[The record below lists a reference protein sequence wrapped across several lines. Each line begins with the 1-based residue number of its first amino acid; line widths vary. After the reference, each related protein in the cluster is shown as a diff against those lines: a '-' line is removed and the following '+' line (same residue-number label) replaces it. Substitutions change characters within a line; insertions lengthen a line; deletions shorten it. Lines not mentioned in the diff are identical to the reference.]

1 MFGLLQPNKE
11 KVGAR
16 LKQIKDE
23 MNISFTEFGSRLGLK
38 KPTISSYVQGY
49 NLAPI
54 EVIEKIAKI
63 SGKSVGWFYF
73 GDIEEY
79 ITDYLK
85 LKGQGELIK
94 AYPEVVNQIK
104 EEFFTGDF
112 KNPGW
117 ENEVGYPMEEFID
130 DYFADILPEIMTR
143 YVSDVVDEQVASSAK
158 LKVLSDKEKKEA
170 AVIITSDTNDFIEMS
185 GEIKFGEKEKIV
197 KMVDAEIDNL
207 ERKGAIEF
215 SEEYLIGKLINVL
228 DDDEATGK
236 MISELSQ
243 ELTDKPFSTLFGGEE
258 LVEIFQSMRPALMK
272 LYAEKT
278 PDEIY
283 EWFGNYKGGI

>member
-16 LKQIKDE
+16 LKLIKDE

-79 ITDYLK
+79 IADYLK

-94 AYPEVVNQIK
+94 AYPKVVNQIK
-104 EEFFTGDF
+104 EEFFTSDF

-130 DYFADILPEIMTR
+130 DYFADILPEIMTS
-143 YVSDVVDEQVASSAK
+143 YVSDIVDEQLASSEK
-158 LKVLSDKEKKEA
+158 LKELTDKEKEEV
-170 AVIITSDTNDFIEMS
+170 AVIIASDLNDFIDMS
-185 GEIKFGEKEKIV
+185 GEIKFGEKERIV
-197 KMVDAEIDNL
+197 EMIEDGIDNL

-215 SEEYLIGKLINVL
+215 SEEYLIEKLINVL

-278 PDEIY
+278 PDEVH
-283 EWFGNYKGGI
+283 EWFEQN

>member
-16 LKQIKDE
+16 LKQIKEE

-54 EVIEKIAKI
+54 EVIEKISKI
-63 SGKSVGWFYF
+63 SGRSVGWFYF
-73 GDIEEY
+73 GGIEEY
-79 ITDYLK
+79 IADYLT
-85 LKGQGELIK
+85 LKSQGELIK

-117 ENEVGYPMEEFID
+117 ENEVGYPEEEFID
-130 DYFADILPEIMTR
+130 DCFADILPEIMTR
-143 YVSDVVDEQVASSAK
+143 YVSDIVTEQVVNSDK
-158 LKVLSDKEKKEA
+158 LKELTDKEKEEA
-170 AVIITSDTNDFIEMS
+170 TVIIASDLNDFIDMS
-185 GEIKFGEKEKIV
+185 GEIKFGEKERIV
-197 KMVDAEIDNL
+197 EMVKDGIDNL

-228 DDDEATGK
+228 NDDESTVN
-236 MISELSQ
+236 MISDLSQ
-243 ELTDKPFSTLFGGEE
+243 ELTDKPFSTFFGGRE
-258 LVEIFQSMRPALMK
+258 LVEIFKSMRPALMK

-278 PDEIY
+278 PDELY
-283 EWFGNYKGGI
+283 EWFKFN

>member
-54 EVIEKIAKI
+54 EVIEKISKI
-63 SGKSVGWFYF
+63 SGRSVGWFYF

-79 ITDYLK
+79 IADYLK

-94 AYPEVVNQIK
+94 AYPKVVNQIK

-117 ENEVGYPMEEFID
+117 ENEVSYPMEEFID
-130 DYFADILPEIMTR
+130 DYFADILPEITTR
-143 YVSDVVDEQVASSAK
+143 YVSDIVDEQVASSEK
-158 LKVLSDKEKKEA
+158 LKDLTDKEKEEA
-170 AVIITSDTNDFIEMS
+170 AVIIASDTNDFIEMS

-197 KMVDAEIDNL
+197 KMVDAGIDNL
-207 ERKGAIEF
+207 ERKGMIEF
-215 SEEYLIGKLINVL
+215 SEAYLIGKLINVL
-228 DDDEATGK
+228 GNDKATEQ
-236 MISELSQ
+236 MISDLSQ
-243 ELTDKPFSTLFGGEE
+243 DMTDKPFSTFFGGEE

-272 LYAEKT
+272 LYAEKA
-278 PDEIY
+278 PDEVY
-283 EWFGNYKGGI
+283 EWFDKS

>member
-49 NLAPI
+49 NLAPV
-54 EVIEKIAKI
+54 EVIEKISKI
-63 SGKSVGWFYF
+63 SGRSVGWFYF

-79 ITDYLK
+79 IADYLR

-104 EEFFTGDF
+104 EEFFIGDY

-117 ENEVGYPMEEFID
+117 GNEVGYPEEEFID
-130 DYFADILPEIMTR
+130 DFFADILPSILDR
-143 YVSDVVDEQVASSAK
+143 YVGNIVTKEMANSEKVQSFTEDEKNDALIIVY
-158 LKVLSDKEKKEA
+158 KE
-170 AVIITSDTNDFIEMS
+170 VIDYVEMS
-185 GEIKFGEKEKIV
+185 GEIKYGDKEEIV
-197 KMVDAEIDNL
+197 ELVNQSIKNL
-207 ERKGAIEF
+207 DRNPKIEF
-215 SEEYLIGKLINVL
+215 SEEYLIGKLVNVL
-228 DDDEATGK
+228 NDDRKTEK
-236 MISELSQ
+236 MISDLS
-243 ELTDKPFSTLFGGEE
+243 EIMTGKPFSTSFGGQE
-258 LVEIFQSMRPALMK
+258 LVDIFQKMRPTLMK
-272 LYAEKT
+272 LYAEKSL
-278 PDEIY
+278 DEVY
-283 EWFGNYKGGI
+283 DWFEK

>member
-54 EVIEKIAKI
+54 EVIEKISKI
-63 SGKSVGWFYF
+63 SGRSVGWFYF

-79 ITDYLK
+79 ISDYLK

-130 DYFADILPEIMTR
+130 DYFADILPEIMTC
-143 YVSDVVDEQVASSAK
+143 YVSDIIDEQVASSEK
-158 LKVLSDKEKKEA
+158 LKELTDKEKEEA
-170 AVIITSDTNDFIEMS
+170 AVIIASDTNDFIEMS
-185 GEIKFGEKEKIV
+185 GKVKFGEKERIIA
-197 KMVDAEIDNL
+197 MVEAGIDNF
-207 ERKGAIEF
+207 ERKGTIEF
-215 SEEYLIGKLINVL
+215 SEAYLIGKLINVL
-228 DDDEATGK
+228 NDEKETEK
-236 MISELSQ
+236 MISDLSQ
-243 ELTDKPFSTLFGGEE
+243 DMTDKPFSTYFGGEE

-278 PDEIY
+278 PDEVY
-283 EWFGNYKGGI
+283 EWFKS

>member
-54 EVIEKIAKI
+54 EVIEKISKI
-63 SGKSVGWFYF
+63 SGRSVGWFYF

-79 ITDYLK
+79 IADYLK
-85 LKGQGELIK
+85 LKGRGELIK

-143 YVSDVVDEQVASSAK
+143 YVSDIVDEQVENSDK
-158 LKVLSDKEKKEA
+158 LKELTDKEKEEA
-170 AVIITSDTNDFIEMS
+170 TVIIASDLNDFIDMS
-185 GEIKFGEKEKIV
+185 GEIKFGEKERIV
-197 KMVDAEIDNL
+197 EMVEDGIDNL
-207 ERKGAIEF
+207 ERKGTIEF

-228 DDDEATGK
+228 DDDEATEK
-236 MISELSQ
+236 MISDLSQ
-243 ELTDKPFSTLFGGEE
+243 DMTDKPFSTFFGGEE
-258 LVEIFQSMRPALMK
+258 LIKIFQAMRPALMK
-272 LYAEKT
+272 LYADK
-278 PDEIY
+278 PVDEIY
-283 EWFGNYKGGI
+283 EWFKFN

>member
-11 KVGAR
+11 KVGER

-23 MNISFTEFGSRLGLK
+23 MNISFTEFGNRLGLK

-54 EVIEKIAKI
+54 EVIEKISKI
-63 SGKSVGWFYF
+63 SGRTVGWFYF

-79 ITDYLK
+79 IADYLR
-85 LKGQGELIK
+85 LKGQDELIK

-143 YVSDVVDEQVASSAK
+143 YVSDIVDEQVASSDK
-158 LKVLSDKEKKEA
+158 LKELTDKEKEEA
-170 AVIITSDTNDFIEMS
+170 AVIIASDTNDFIDMS
-185 GEIKFGEKEKIV
+185 GEIKFGEKERITE
-197 KMVDAEIDNL
+197 MVEDGIDNL
-207 ERKGAIEF
+207 ERKGTIEF

-228 DDDEATGK
+228 DDDEATEK
-236 MISELSQ
+236 MISNLSQ
-243 ELTDKPFSTLFGGEE
+243 DMTNKPFSTFFGGEE
-258 LVEIFQSMRPALMK
+258 LIKIFQAMRPALMK
-272 LYAEKT
+272 LYANK
-278 PDEIY
+278 PVDEIY
-283 EWFGNYKGGI
+283 EWFKFN